1 MTSCCLLRYSDPCAR
16 ETGKASSGIPSD
28 ELRARTE
35 TGRML
40 YTHGGIAFGAGVSY
54 DAMGASDDK
63 AIGGRARVKVPLD

>member
-1 MTSCCLLRYSDPCAR
+1 
-16 ETGKASSGIPSD
+16 
-28 ELRARTE
+28 
-35 TGRML
+35 ML